1 MTKNSRREKYQEKYG
16 YGDISHNYQ
25 TIMEVEKIKVGD
37 FICGSKL
44 QLKIFLKNNPMK
56 KILLTL
62 FVTLILLDI
71 SGCGQSDEE
80 IRVIKRQRIISQLN
94 IADAQLVDGRNKLD
108 SLLREKDSDYLRDV
122 LNKIDN
128 GIDTLQK
135 VEREL

>member
-1 MTKNSRREKYQEKYG
+1 LTKNSRREKYQEKYG

>member
-1 MTKNSRREKYQEKYG
+1 
-16 YGDISHNYQ
+16 
-25 TIMEVEKIKVGD
+25 MEVVKVKVGD